1 MRAEKISETLH
12 KFTLSS
18 NDFTVNVGA
27 CIGADGI
34 LLIDTGWTQ
43 TAEELYKGVRELDD
57 GIVKWIIIT
66 HPHGDHIGGNALLG
80 KSATLIAHNNAKDE
94 LAGKYF
100 GLDKLP
106 GQELPVITVDNE
118 LSLRLN
124 KEDIK
129 IVHAPG
135 HTNSDIVVY
144 FVNAGVV
151 YLGDVVLSDTY
162 PPLDLIR
169 GGNCEQ
175 YLESMG
181 KLIELFPA
189 DVKLIAGH
197 GRDYSLEDLRAHY
210 RMAVSTTDLI
220 KQGMADGKK
229 PQEMVSEDLL
239 KDWESWS
246 RAQVTSET
254 WITQVYG
261 SLAGQG
267 KRPISEP
274 LTYTIMENG
283 IEAAIEQYMEL
294 KKDQPDSFTFVEND
308 LNMLGYQLLWR
319 DMKDE
324 AIEVFKLNIQAY
336 PKSANPYDSL
346 AEAYLASGDEK
357 LAIENY
363 EKAVSIDPNFSSAVD
378 ALKKLKTTSE
388 G

>member
-1 MRAEKISETLH
+1 
-12 KFTLSS
+12 
-18 NDFTVNVGA
+18 
-27 CIGADGI
+27 
-34 LLIDTGWTQ
+34 
-43 TAEELYKGVRELDD
+43 
-57 GIVKWIIIT
+57 
-66 HPHGDHIGGNALLG
+66 
-80 KSATLIAHNNAKDE
+80 
-94 LAGKYF
+94 
-100 GLDKLP
+100 
-106 GQELPVITVDNE
+106 
-118 LSLRLN
+118 
-124 KEDIK
+124 
-129 IVHAPG
+129 
-135 HTNSDIVVY
+135 
-144 FVNAGVV
+144 
-151 YLGDVVLSDTY
+151 
-162 PPLDLIR
+162 
-169 GGNCEQ
+169 
-175 YLESMG
+175 
-181 KLIELFPA
+181 
-189 DVKLIAGH
+189 
-197 GRDYSLEDLRAHY
+197 
-210 RMAVSTTDLI
+210 
-220 KQGMADGKK
+220 
-229 PQEMVSEDLL
+229 MVSEDLL

-254 WITQVYG
+254 WITQVYE